1 MSVRNH
7 PQNRNA
13 SGSNSSQ
20 GMNTGPSRI
29 TIASATC
36 AQITCALG
44 QAEERDEAE
53 HERHAHHQRDEG
65 REEHVHA
72 LGHEGHQ
79 APAGPCRSEP
89 CGRTLAPA
97 PVISV

>member
-20 GMNTGPSRI
+20 GMNTGPKRI

-36 AQITCALG
+36 AQITCA
-44 QAEERDEAE
+44 
-53 HERHAHHQRDEG
+53 
-65 REEHVHA
+65 
-72 LGHEGHQ
+72 
-79 APAGPCRSEP
+79 
-89 CGRTLAPA
+89 
-97 PVISV
+97 